1 MVVADGDR
9 FDHGYDHDHVNGAI
23 GGTSPLSFM
32 PYRTLILSDIWILP
46 QLRPYT
52 RKFHLGNDWGI
63 GRV

>member
-9 FDHGYDHDHVNGAI
+9 FGHGYDHDHGAI
-23 GGTSPLSFM
+23 EGTSPLSFM